1 MILHA
6 WSPPPAPWLVWSLQG
21 RDFCVLVELGISK
34 WWIFAGWEWCHWKEN
49 RRYEAKCIFD
59 DHIVHVVYILTSYWG
74 CPSNSDRALSQVAT
88 FQNWNKFMSEEFWI
102 QQSPNSFGLCARKN
116 PPKDSALDF
125 VLSKDPGDNERLHG
139 IVCGIID
146 SLIMWPNLLKSYKYS
161 IIMYN
166 RVYKFAHSKSTLLVL
181 A

>member
-1 MILHA
+1 MIVRCRRL
-6 WSPPPAPWLVWSLQG
+6 PPFKIGTSSCLRNSEYSSLQI
-21 RDFCVLVELGISK
+21 RS
-34 WWIFAGWEWCHWKEN
+34 
-49 RRYEAKCIFD
+49 
-59 DHIVHVVYILTSYWG
+59 VYV
-74 CPSNSDRALSQVAT
+74 RART
-88 FQNWNKFMSEEFWI
+88 
-102 QQSPNSFGLCARKN
+102 

-146 SLIMWPNLLKSYKYS
+146 NLIMWPNLLKSFKYS

>member
-1 MILHA
+1 MPFAIVNSRSVNHEHDIACLESA
-6 WSPPPAPWLVWSLQG
+6 T
-21 RDFCVLVELGISK
+21 RTMTCVVVARSWFLCLGGTGNFQIK

-116 PPKDSALDF
+116 SPK
-125 VLSKDPGDNERLHG
+125 RLG
-139 IVCGIID
+139 AWFCIVQRSWG
-146 SLIMWPNLLKSYKYS
+146 
-161 IIMYN
+161 
-166 RVYKFAHSKSTLLVL
+166 
-181 A
+181 

>member
-59 DHIVHVVYILTSYWG
+59 DHIIHVVYILTSYWG
-74 CPSNSDRALSQVAT
+74 CPSNSRRLPPFKIGTSSCLRNSECSSLQIRSVYVRARS
-88 FQNWNKFMSEEFWI
+88 
-102 QQSPNSFGLCARKN
+102 
-116 PPKDSALDF
+116 PPKDSALAF